1 MKAGG
6 TDSALDRG
14 PFREIKAQA
23 THVEAAAESAEDRGS
38 TPLASILRSERV
50 V

>member
-6 TDSALDRG
+6 MDGALDRS
-14 PFREIKAQA
+14 PYREIQAQA

-38 TPLASILRSERV
+38 TPLASTNIFEK
-50 V
+50 